1 MPGKARENTAAFVY
15 EGFNTP
21 NGTFVPDD
29 VFDLIAP
36 RLTEAELRVLL
47 YIVRRTFGFAKNA
60 DAISL
65 RQLTD
70 GITARDGRILDYG
83 TGMSRKG
90 VIGGIKGLQQKG
102 IIHVHKQMDP
112 RGDSEIN
119 VYSLRFRDGVVTESN
134 YPGNPKSLPLVT
146 QGNPQESALQEPVK
160 QQPLPPDLQP
170 AEGAVVASET
180 QKKPSESEQRLYE
193 TLKDLGIHHH
203 TASKLLRGYDL
214 EQIET
219 MCAYVSDRLGQ
230 GWAPQESVAA
240 WLVAAIKGKYTLPP
254 GYLSPRERELR
265 SQEENEERQRLSKA
279 AVEAERQGEVETA
292 RQRAGRLLSLGI
304 EQNMDKMWQE
314 AQALLRQ
321 RGEWS
326 VVMALAYLK
335 HIEGGLAILLA
346 PESVRRRLAEHTP
359 VIAAALAEVSGRQV
373 ELVVQTLQ

>member
-36 RLTEAELRVLL
+36 QLTEAELRVLL
-47 YIVRRTFGFAKNA
+47 YIVRRTFGFSKNA

-70 GITARDGRILDYG
+70 GITARDGRILDHG

-102 IIHVHKQMDP
+102 IIHVHKQVDP

-119 VYSLRFRDGVVTESN
+119 VYSLRFREGVVTESN
-134 YPGNPKSLPLVT
+134 YPGNPNTLPLVT

-160 QQPLPPDLQP
+160 QQPSPPDLSP
-170 AEGAVVASET
+170 AGEPVVVSDALKT
-180 QKKPSESEQRLYE
+180 PSESEKKLYE

-203 TASKLLRGYDL
+203 TAGKLLRGYDH
-214 EQIET
+214 EHIEA
-219 MCAYVSDRLGQ
+219 MCNYVSDRLAQ
-230 GWAPQESVAA
+230 GWAPQESIAA
-240 WLVAAIKGKYTLPP
+240 WLVAAIKGKYTLPA
-254 GYLSPRERELR
+254 GYLTPRERELR
-265 SQEENEERQRLSKA
+265 RQEEAAQRQRLSAA
-279 AVEAERQGEVETA
+279 AVEAERQAEAETV
-292 RQRAGRLLSLGI
+292 RQRAGRLLALGI
-304 EQNMDKMWQE
+304 EQNVDKIWQE
-314 AQALLRQ
+314 TQALLRQ

-346 PESVRRRLAEHTP
+346 PESVRRRLGEHAP
-359 VIAAALAEVSGRQV
+359 VIAAALAEVSGQQV

>member
-70 GITARDGRILDYG
+70 GITARDGRILDHG

-102 IIHVHKQMDP
+102 IIHVHKQVDP

-119 VYSLRFRDGVVTESN
+119 VYSLRFREGVVTESN

-146 QGNPQESALQEPVK
+146 KGNPQESALQEPVK
-160 QQPLPPDLQP
+160 QQPPSPDFNP
-170 AEGAVVASET
+170 AGEPVVASDA
-180 QKKPSESEQRLYE
+180 QKTPSESDERLYE
-193 TLKDLGIHHH
+193 ALKDLGIHHH
-203 TASKLLRGYDL
+203 TASKLLRAYDH
-214 EQIET
+214 EHIDI
-219 MCAYVSDRLGQ
+219 MCAYVSDRLAQ

-240 WLVAAIKGKYTLPP
+240 WLVAAIKGKYKLPA
-254 GYLSPRERELR
+254 GYQTPREREQR
-265 SQEENEERQRLSKA
+265 RQEEDAHHQRLSAA
-279 AVEAERQGEVETA
+279 AVEAERQAEAETA

-304 EQNMDKMWQE
+304 EQSVDKVWQE
-314 AQALLRQ
+314 VQALLRQ

-346 PESVRRRLAEHTP
+346 PESVRRRLGEHAP
-359 VIAAALAEVSGRQV
+359 AIATALAEISGHHV
-373 ELVVQTLQ
+373 EVVVQTLQ